1 MLYTVNIMPK
11 ANLNEYH
18 KSETGNI
25 TVKPNQ
31 PIRLEFKNPDAT
43 PHNLVIVQP
52 GCLEEVGLAANE
64 MAKDTVAAKS
74 GQFIPQS
81 KKSIAHTQ
89 MLKQGEA
96 EILRF
101 KAPKNKGV
109 YPFLCSFPGH
119 WTIMKGNLIVK

>member
-1 MLYTVNIMPK
+1 MPK
-11 ANLNEYH
+11 ANLNEYQ
-18 KSETGNI
+18 KTESGDV

-31 PIRLEFKNPDAT
+31 PIRFEFENPDAT
-43 PHNLVIVQP
+43 PHNLVLVQP

-64 MAKDTVAAKS
+64 MAKDPEAAKS
-74 GQFIPQS
+74 GQFIPKS
-81 KKSIAHTQ
+81 KKIIVHSK
-89 MLKQGEA
+89 MLNQGET